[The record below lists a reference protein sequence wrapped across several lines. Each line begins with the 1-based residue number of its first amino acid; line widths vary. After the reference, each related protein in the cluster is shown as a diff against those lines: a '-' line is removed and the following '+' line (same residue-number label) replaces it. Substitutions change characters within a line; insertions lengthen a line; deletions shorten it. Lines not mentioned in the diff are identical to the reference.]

1 MGAQRRGGRRDLGSL
16 GALKVVVEDVVRA
29 LSALAPSEVSV
40 LDGPAE
46 TVSFRL
52 PAELRNEPVG

>member
-1 MGAQRRGGRRDLGSL
+1 
-16 GALKVVVEDVVRA
+16 
-29 LSALAPSEVSV
+29 VSV
-40 LDGPAE
+40 LDGPVE

>member
-1 MGAQRRGGRRDLGSL
+1 
-16 GALKVVVEDVVRA
+16 VVRA
-29 LSALAPSEVSV
+29 LCALGPSEVSV

-52 PAELRNEPVG
+52 PAELRNETV

>member
-1 MGAQRRGGRRDLGSL
+1 VGVTAGAS
-16 GALKVVVEDVVRA
+16 APEIVVEEVVRA
-29 LSALAPSEVSV
+29 LSALGPSEVSV

-52 PAELRNEPVG
+52 PAELRN

>member
-1 MGAQRRGGRRDLGSL
+1 
-16 GALKVVVEDVVRA
+16 
-29 LSALAPSEVSV
+29 VSV

-52 PAELRNEPVG
+52 PAELRNEPVS

>member
-1 MGAQRRGGRRDLGSL
+1 
-16 GALKVVVEDVVRA
+16 VVRT

-40 LDGPAE
+40 LDGPVE